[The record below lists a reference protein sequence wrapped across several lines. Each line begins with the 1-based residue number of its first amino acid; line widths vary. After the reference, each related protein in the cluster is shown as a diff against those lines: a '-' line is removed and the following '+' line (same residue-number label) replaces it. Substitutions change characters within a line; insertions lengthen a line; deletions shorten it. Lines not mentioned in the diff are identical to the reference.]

1 MSENKTYY
9 WLKMNEDFFEEDTI
23 KYIREQQNGDKYLII
38 YLILCLKS
46 LRTEG
51 IVIRIVGNT
60 LLPYDA
66 KSLASMTGS
75 DIDTVRSAIELFRSI
90 GLIEILDSGAIHMAQ
105 IKELVGKETEAA
117 RRMRKTR
124 ALKKANEN
132 SEKPALPEAGSQC
145 DNNVEQCS
153 NNVQECHTDVTQSK
167 ESRGKSSDNRDRDK
181 RRESKD
187 TPKVPVKIGTY
198 KNVSLSPDEF
208 DELKNEFPFTYL
220 EQIDRLS
227 EQKKIYG
234 YKYASDYAVLKK
246 WQKEDDWEFREQD
259 AELRQWSADTAV

>member
-90 GLIEILDSGAIHMAQ
+90 GLIEILDGGAIHMAQ
-105 IKELVGKETEAA
+105 IKELVGKETDAA
-117 RRMRKTR
+117 RRKRKSR
-124 ALKKANEN
+124 ALHAAKEKSLEGLEIPRLE
-132 SEKPALPEAGSQC
+132 SEC
-145 DNNVEQCS
+145 DNVTPES
-153 NNVQECHTDVTQSK
+153 HPSHTDVTQSK
-167 ESRGKSSDNRDRDK
+167 ESRDKSSDTRDRDK

-187 TPKVPVKIGTY
+187 TPKGPVKIGAY

-220 EQIDRLS
+220 EQIDHLS

>member
-1 MSENKTYY
+1 MSGNKTYY

-75 DIDTVRSAIELFRSI
+75 DIDTVRSAIDLFSSI

-105 IKELVGKETEAA
+105 IKELVGKETESA
-117 RRMRKTR
+117 RKMRKSR
-124 ALKKANEN
+124 ALKKMSEN
-132 SEKPALPEAGSQC
+132 PEKPALPESGSQC
-145 DNNVEQCS
+145 DHNVT
-153 NNVQECHTDVTQSK
+153 ECDPDVTQSK
-167 ESRGKSSDNRDRDK
+167 ESRGKSTDTRDRDK

-187 TPKVPVKIGTY
+187 SPKGPVKIGTY
-198 KNVSLSPDEF
+198 KNVSLSPPMN
-208 DELKNEFPFTYL
+208 LMN
-220 EQIDRLS
+220 
-227 EQKKIYG
+227 
-234 YKYASDYAVLKK
+234 
-246 WQKEDDWEFREQD
+246 
-259 AELRQWSADTAV
+259 

>member
-23 KYIREQQNGDKYLII
+23 KFIREQQNGDKYLII

-66 KSLASMTGS
+66 KSLSSMTGS

-105 IKELVGKETEAA
+105 IKELVGKETESA
-117 RRMRKTR
+117 RKMRKSR
-124 ALKKANEN
+124 ALKKMSE
-132 SEKPALPEAGSQC
+132 SPEKPALPESGSQC
-145 DNNVEQCS
+145 DHNVT
-153 NNVQECHTDVTQSK
+153 ECDPDVTQSK
-167 ESRGKSSDNRDRDK
+167 ESRDKSLDTRDRDK
-181 RRESKD
+181 RRENKD
-187 TPKVPVKIGTY
+187 TPKGPVKIGTY